1 MKLNAKMVKF
11 VRKKSLN
18 ESVVGAHLVGSVP
31 FESVSKVFR
40 VASKTLGTHLQRIP
54 DGEVG
59 ERTNWVAWQLPLFVG
74 CDALEWAD
82 SDSEYSA
89 AAARR
94 IRIKEGFSEADIKFG
109 NLGYADA
116 ASESFR
122 TFERLQEEGVLA
134 DHHRFQICLPTPV
147 APVHLWVQ
155 KEDQFAVEV
164 SYEVAMLGELEKILA
179 LLPAERIAIQWD
191 TAVEFGVLE
200 GCFPTYMKSPM
211 VDILSRLE
219 RLGNAVPQTVELGF
233 HLCYGD
239 AGHKHFVEPDDVSKL
254 VEVANELE
262 ARLNRPLNWI
272 HLPVPKNRNDD
283 AYFAAARKLKLSA
296 DTELYLGLLHS
307 DGVAGANKRIEAAL
321 QHIPR
326 FGVATECGFGR
337 RDSATIEDLMVQH
350 ADVSNSV

>member
-1 MKLNAKMVKF
+1 MQKN
-11 VRKKSLN
+11 RLN

-40 VASKTLGTHLQRIP
+40 VASKALGTHLHRIP

-59 ERTNWVAWQLPLFVG
+59 ERTNWVAWQLPIFVG
-74 CDALEWAD
+74 CDALEWAETD
-82 SDSEYSA
+82 SGYSA
-89 AAARR
+89 ASARR
-94 IRIKEGFSEADIKFG
+94 IRIKAGFSGADIQFG

-122 TFERLQEEGVLA
+122 TFDRLQEEGVLA
-134 DHHRFQICLPTPV
+134 EHHRFQICLPTPV

-155 KEDQFAVEV
+155 KEDQFAVEE

-179 LLPAERIAIQWD
+179 SLPDERIAIQWD

-211 VDILSRLE
+211 ADILSRLV
-219 RLGNAVPQTVELGF
+219 RLGNAVPHTVELGF

-239 AGHKHFVEPDDVSKL
+239 AGHKHFVEPNDVSKL

-262 ARLNRPLNWI
+262 ARLDRRLNWI
-272 HLPVPKNRNDD
+272 HFPVPKNRNDD
-283 AYFAAARKLKLSA
+283 AYFAPARKLKLSA
-296 DTELYLGLLHS
+296 ETELYLGLLHS
-307 DGVAGANKRIEAAL
+307 DGIAGAKQRIEAAL
-321 QHIPR
+321 RHIPR

-337 RDSATIEDLMVQH
+337 RDTATIEDLMVQH
-350 ADVSNSV
+350 ADVSHSI